1 MTTQR
6 TLAAAGCAALL
17 FALAGCEA
25 QKSSNPLSP
34 SVAGPIPGVN
44 ITAPKLIDPSQGFK
58 YKESQ
63 QPIKLVIENA
73 TSNGVRPVSY
83 MFEVATDANF
93 TTKVYARSGV
103 PPGDG
108 GRTSVQIDRLDLGR
122 AYYWRAKADD
132 GANSSQFSSSQ
143 FEVLPKPLLNP
154 PGPVSPV
161 NNDRVASRRP
171 TLTVNNSDRNAAIG
185 ALSYEFQIA
194 TDQAFTKIVASG
206 VSNEGPGQTSFTA
219 GADLAVDLQ
228 HFWRAR
234 ASDGET
240 TSAWATTQT
249 FRSPNAP
256 SPGPGPSPNP
266 GPRPGGS
273 CASNNGPAIVS
284 CIAAKYP
291 EYLAA
296 GVSSGRR
303 EANMSFLRD
312 RIIEAGKCGGL
323 DLGQNLK
330 RGGPDLSIDFLAW
343 RQPGGDMG
351 VDLAVDYDNTS
362 EPLRLGWSESGFGAS
377 YKSFPVGSCSGI

>member
-1 MTTQR
+1 MTKTGI
-6 TLAAAGCAALL
+6 TAAASSAVLI
-17 FALAGCEA
+17 FALAGCET
-25 QKSSNPLSP
+25 QKSANPLSP
-34 SVAGPIPGVN
+34 DVAGPIPGVN
-44 ITAPKLIDPSQGFK
+44 ITAPKLIEPAQGFK

-63 QPIKLVIENA
+63 QPIKLVVENA
-73 TSNGVRPVSY
+73 TSNGVRPVTY
-83 MFEVATDANF
+83 MFEVATDSAF

-185 ALSYEFQIA
+185 AVSYEFQIA
-194 TDQAFTKIVASG
+194 TDQAFAKVVASG
-206 VSNEGPGQTSFTA
+206 VSSENPGQTSYTA
-219 GADLAVDLQ
+219 GADLAADLQ

-234 ASDGET
+234 ATDGDT
-240 TSAWATTQT
+240 TSAWAATQI
-249 FRSPNAP
+249 FRTPSAAP
-256 SPGPGPSPNP
+256 APGPGP
-266 GPRPGGS
+266 GPAPGGP
-273 CASNNGPAIVS
+273 CASNDGPTIVK

-291 EYLAA
+291 QYLVA
-296 GVSSGRR
+296 GVSLSQRQ
-303 EANMSFLRD
+303 ANMSFLRD

-343 RQPGGDMG
+343 RQAGGDMG

-362 EPLRLGWSESGFGAS
+362 EPLRLGWNEAGFGAS
-377 YKSFPVGSCSGI
+377 YKAYAVGSCSGI

>member
-1 MTTQR
+1 MTKTGV
-6 TLAAAGCAALL
+6 TAASSAVLI

-44 ITAPKLIDPSQGFK
+44 ISAPKLIEPAQGFK

-63 QPIKLVIENA
+63 QPIKLVVENA
-73 TSNGVRPVSY
+73 TSNGVRPMTY
-83 MFEVATDANF
+83 MFEVATDSTF

-161 NNDRVASRRP
+161 NNDRVASRKP

-185 ALSYEFQIA
+185 TVSYEFQIA
-194 TDQAFTKIVASG
+194 TDQAFSRVVASG
-206 VSNEGPGQTSFTA
+206 VSSENPGQTSYTA
-219 GADLAVDLQ
+219 GADLAADLQ

-234 ASDGET
+234 ATDGDT
-240 TSAWATTQT
+240 TSAWATTQI
-249 FRSPNAP
+249 FRTPTAAPAPGP
-256 SPGPGPSPNP
+256 SPGPGPA
-266 GPRPGGS
+266 PGGP

-291 EYLAA
+291 QYLAA
-296 GVSSGRR
+296 GVSLSQRQ
-303 EANMSFLRD
+303 ANMSFIRD

-330 RGGPDLSIDFLAW
+330 RGGPELSIDFLAW
-343 RQPGGDMG
+343 RQAGGDMG
-351 VDLAVDYDNTS
+351 VDIAFDYDNTS
-362 EPLRLGWSESGFGAS
+362 EPLRLQWSEAGFGAT
-377 YKSFPVGSCSGI
+377 YKPYAVGSCSGI